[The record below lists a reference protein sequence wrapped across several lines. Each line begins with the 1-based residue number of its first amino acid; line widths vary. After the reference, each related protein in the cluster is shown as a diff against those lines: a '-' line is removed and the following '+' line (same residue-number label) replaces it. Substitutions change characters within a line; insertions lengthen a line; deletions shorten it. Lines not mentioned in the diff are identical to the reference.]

1 MVKIYRDADGRINM
15 SVEQEELHTL
25 VAYMGVGISSE
36 AERFAREHK
45 LTIPSF
51 VEQSPL
57 FEAMAKYVK
66 MEDNTYEG

>member
-25 VAYMGVGISSE
+25 ISYMGVGVSSE
-36 AERFAREHK
+36 AEKFAQSHK

-51 VEQSPL
+51 IDQEPL
-57 FEAMAKYVK
+57 YEAMIKYVK
-66 MEDNTYEG
+66 MEHDTYED